1 MSGKT
6 KNRIKKMN
14 FQLQNRTHIPLTE
27 EDKYHIEMASYRQ
40 LVNDEQL
47 GRDNDIMMV
56 FLFVFIDINIR
67 YVHLNYNEN
76 Y

>member
-40 LVNDEQL
+40 LVNDEPI
-47 GRDNDIMMV
+47 GNDNDKLSRTTGGVTRPSYI
-56 FLFVFIDINIR
+56 
-67 YVHLNYNEN
+67 
-76 Y
+76 